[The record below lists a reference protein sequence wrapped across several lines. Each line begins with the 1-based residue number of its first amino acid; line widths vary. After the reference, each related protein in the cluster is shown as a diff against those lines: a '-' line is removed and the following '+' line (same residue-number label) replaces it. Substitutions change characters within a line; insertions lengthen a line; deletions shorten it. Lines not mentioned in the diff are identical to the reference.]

1 MKILLKLRPCSS
13 SLAQRLADDPLLAKA
28 MGPKPN
34 AAVGFVFSKFF
45 DAAGP
50 ALPRLLALAG
60 GERVSFLRDMAFT
73 AAELDGASHLEVVC
87 KTTVAQS
94 PADIKHTQAA
104 YAADTLH
111 ATASRWAVRLP
122 QRIYLSKDIPPEAI
136 CHVDQWTGEYVLG
149 ARAAAALQASG
160 LSGYALRPV
169 LQPRPRPQEEEA
181 EAEAEARGFH
191 LVTDRLLPAAL
202 EDATRFERWDDGPRE
217 PGTPRRYGLLA
228 YGAASLAPSPDF
240 VRSAEPWGEWR
251 TPQWIVRQSVRR
263 WFDGA
268 QLRGW
273 AFWPVLLEGSP
284 LHRAHGEG
292 WRDLLATLETAGAEV
307 LA

>member
-1 MKILLKLRPCSS
+1 MKILLKLRPCSPA
-13 SLAQRLADDPLLAKA
+13 LAQRLADDPLLAKA

-34 AAVGFVFSKFF
+34 AAVGFVFSKFL

-60 GERVSFLRDMAFT
+60 GEQVSFLRDLAFT
-73 AAELDGASHLEVVC
+73 AAELDEASHLEVVC

-94 PADIKHTQAA
+94 PADIKHTQAV
-104 YAADTLH
+104 YAADSLH
-111 ATASRWAVRLP
+111 GGPSRWPVRLP
-122 QRIYLSKDIPPEAI
+122 QRIYLSKPIPPEAI

-149 ARAAAALQASG
+149 AHAAAALQASG
-160 LSGYALRPV
+160 LDGYALQPV
-169 LQPRPRPQEEEA
+169 LQPKPRAGAGAKVEDEA
-181 EAEAEARGFH
+181 GGFH

-202 EDATRFERWDDGPRE
+202 EDATMFETWDDGPRE

-228 YGAASLAPSPDF
+228 YGAASLASSPDF
-240 VRSAEPWGEWR
+240 ARTAEPWGAWR
-251 TPQWIVRQSVRR
+251 TPQWVVRQSVRK
-263 WFDGA
+263 WFDDA

-273 AFWPVLLEGSP
+273 AFRPVLLEGSA
-284 LHRAHGEG
+284 LHRAHGDG
-292 WRDLLATLETAGAEV
+292 WRELLATLEKAGAEV